1 MGLQIAEIVPKKEIR
16 LEDLKGKVL
25 AVDAFNA
32 LYQFLANIRQMDG
45 TPLMDEKKRIT
56 SHLSGLFYRTTNLM
70 KLGIRLV
77 YVFDGKPPALKAD
90 TVGERIERKKEAQEK
105 YNEAKENEDEAGM
118 YKYSKQTIHL
128 NQDMIDESKALLEA
142 LGIPVVQAPGEG
154 EAQAAFMAEK
164 GDAYAVASQDYDALA
179 FGAPR
184 LIQNVTLAKKR
195 RTVVG
200 AYVTISP
207 SMIELDGLLKTL
219 DISRDQLICLAI
231 LAGTDFNPKGVK
243 GIGQKKAL
251 QYVLKHTDPEKIFR
265 EIEVQIK
272 AGKFPEMDFDWREIF
287 KIFKNPDV
295 KSKYDIKFR
304 SIDED
309 KVKQILCA
317 KHDFSEERVESAL
330 AKLRAQEKEKSQKG
344 LSSYGF

>member
-1 MGLQIAEIVPKKEIR
+1 MGLQIADIVPKKEIR
-16 LEDLKGKVL
+16 LEDLKGKVI

-70 KLGIRLV
+70 KLGIKLV
-77 YVFDGKPPALKAD
+77 YVFDGKPPELKAD

-105 YNEAKENEDEAGM
+105 YNKAKENEDEAGM
-118 YKYSKQTIHL
+118 YKYSKQTVHL
-128 NQDMIDESKALLEA
+128 NQEMIDESKALLEA
-142 LGIPVVQAPGEG
+142 LGIPVVQAPSEG
-154 EAQAAFMAEK
+154 EAQAAFMAER

-195 RTVVG
+195 KTVTG

-207 SMIELDGLLKTL
+207 SMIELDNLLKTL
-219 DISRDQLICLAI
+219 DISREQMICLAI

-251 QYVLKHTDPEKIFR
+251 QYVLKHKEPEEIFR
-265 EIEVQIK
+265 EIELQIK

-287 KIFKNPDV
+287 KIFKKPDAT
-295 KSKYDIKFR
+295 SKYSIKFGN
-304 SIDED
+304 IDED
-309 KVKQILCA
+309 KVKRILCSE
-317 KHDFSEERVESAL
+317 HDFSEERVESAL

-344 LSSYGF
+344 LGDF